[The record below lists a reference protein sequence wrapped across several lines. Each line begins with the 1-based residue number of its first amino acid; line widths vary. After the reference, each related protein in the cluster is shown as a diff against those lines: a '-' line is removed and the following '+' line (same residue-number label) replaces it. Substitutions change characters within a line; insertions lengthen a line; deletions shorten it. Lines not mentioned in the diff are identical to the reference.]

1 MNREAFHWFWLAQV
15 VGLIA
20 WLAAAGAPA
29 QPAGKGSEPRP
40 TYKNPLDV
48 TVDTDGRTARV
59 VLTGTRTLA
68 VVDLAT
74 GRIAEETPWPEGKR
88 LPRPS
93 DVPIHAPNE
102 PTAAR
107 IREQLAQLSPDR
119 RREIRAV
126 AWAGPGELLL
136 AQVQARSSL
145 PATQISQGWVF
156 QNSLG
161 IEPFAPQGE
170 QVQRGAGAT
179 LILDD
184 ARRAHAEL
192 ADVVGWPERQ
202 RVFLAAAGADV
213 VLVYDLDRVRNAMS
227 KYADHAS
234 LSQGPRHLLAR
245 LPTQANPRRV
255 GLSGDGKTLVV
266 SNYLGDSL
274 TVIDAEKLKVVKHIP
289 LSGPKPDAARRGELL
304 FNSGRLTQFGQFS
317 CASCHP
323 NGGSDGLNWDLPRDG
338 VGNFKNTKSL
348 LGVKDTAPYGWLG
361 TSPTLADRVAGT
373 LRTLHKYEP
382 SDEEVKDIVAYLET
396 LPPPS
401 PPARSELPAES
412 LKAVERGQGL
422 FEGKAR
428 CNGCHAGP
436 TFDDGKL
443 HDVGTGTILGEER
456 INTPSLRGLSSSA
469 PYLHDGRAQSIEEVF
484 SKYNERRKHGDA
496 DRLTAEELA
505 DLVAYLRSL

>member
-1 MNREAFHWFWLAQV
+1 MKRQAFHSFWLVLA
-15 VGLIA
+15 VGLSA
-20 WLAAAGAPA
+20 WQAGPEVPA

-40 TYKNPLDV
+40 TFRNPLDV
-48 TVDTDGRTARV
+48 AVDEHGRTARV

-68 VVDLAT
+68 VVELAT
-74 GRIAEETPWPEGKR
+74 GKIAEETPWPEEKR
-88 LPRPS
+88 LPEPS
-93 DVPIHAPNE
+93 DVPIHAPDE
-102 PTAAR
+102 ATAAR
-107 IREQLAQLSPDR
+107 IREHLAQLSPER
-119 RREIRAV
+119 RREIRAI
-126 AWAGPGELLL
+126 AWTGRGELLL

-161 IEPFAPQGE
+161 IEPFAAQGE
-170 QVQRGAGAT
+170 RDQRGTSGT

-184 ARRAHAEL
+184 ARRAHAEP
-192 ADVVGWPERQ
+192 ADVVVGPGHE
-202 RVFLAAAGADV
+202 RVFVAAAGADV
-213 VLVYDLDRVRNAMS
+213 VLVYDLGGVKNTVS
-227 KYADHAS
+227 KYADYAS
-234 LSQGPRHLLAR
+234 LSEGPRHLLAR
-245 LPTQANPRRV
+245 LPPQANPRRL

-266 SNYLGDSL
+266 SNYLGESL
-274 TVIDAEKLKVVKHIP
+274 TVIDAELLKVVRHIP
-289 LSGPKPDAARRGELL
+289 LGGPEPDAARRGEML

-382 SDEEVKDIVAYLET
+382 GDEEVKDIVAYLET

-401 PPARSELPAES
+401 PPARSGLTAES
-412 LKAVERGQGL
+412 LKASERGREL
-422 FEGKAR
+422 FKGKAR
-428 CNGCHAGP
+428 CAGCHGGP
-436 TFDDGKL
+436 AFDDGKL
-443 HDVGTGTILGEER
+443 HDVGTGTISGEER
-456 INTPSLRGLSSSA
+456 INTPSLRGLSSSS
-469 PYLHDGRAQSIEEVF
+469 PYLHDGRAKSIEEVF

-496 DRLTAEELA
+496 DQLTAEELA